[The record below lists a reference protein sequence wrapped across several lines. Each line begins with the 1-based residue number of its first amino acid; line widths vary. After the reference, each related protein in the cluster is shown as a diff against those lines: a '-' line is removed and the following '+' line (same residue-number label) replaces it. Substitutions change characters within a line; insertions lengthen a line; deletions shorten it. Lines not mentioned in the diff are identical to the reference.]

1 MRTTPARFPFLVSLL
16 LASVPVGCSEDEGFG
31 GASFEAPETA
41 VTYEVAL
48 EGLPTEEMTELATG
62 ALAVYRQQD
71 DGAQSIAFLKRRA
84 ENDVATLKKI
94 LRSRGYYKSQIDVSV
109 LRVETPQADAISASN
124 GERSPEQATVA
135 FRIAPGP
142 AFTLARHDFVSDDP
156 SGTAPAL
163 VPAEFGSPVGAAA
176 EASPIVDAETAAIDT
191 LQRYG
196 FPYATRGKR
205 RAVADLEAATLEIDT
220 PIATG
225 PAATFGDV
233 AFLGLEDVRERYLRT
248 YVPWTEGDTF
258 DLSKLRAYQQALIAT
273 DLFETVSV
281 KPPPTAPEN
290 PGPAPLAVTVKAE
303 ERPFRTVSAGARY
316 TTDEGPSVTGGFQ
329 HRNLWGENETLT
341 VEAELGVPLQRFGVG
356 YREPQYQRPGQDL
369 IGSISVKREE
379 DDAFDDLTATARL
392 GIERRLSRRWT
403 VGVGGLL
410 EASFINDAGGD
421 AEAYLAGI
429 PGFAR
434 YDRTDDP
441 LDPTKGE
448 RLLLELTPYAG
459 VFDGAFAGF
468 LTADA
473 IGSAYYDLTGEKAY
487 ILAGRARLGT
497 ILAEDVDNVPQTRRL
512 YSGGGGSVRGY
523 AQRFIGPLDA
533 QNDPE
538 GGLSAVELGGEIRAR
553 LYGDLGGTLFVE
565 AGSVSQ
571 QSWPDFADGVQLAG
585 GVGFRYYSPAGP
597 IRVDLALPLNPR
609 DADDAF
615 QFYFSIGQAF

>member
-1 MRTTPARFPFLVSLL
+1 M
-16 LASVPVGCSEDEGFG
+16 
-31 GASFEAPETA
+31 
-41 VTYEVAL
+41 
-48 EGLPTEEMTELATG
+48 
-62 ALAVYRQQD
+62 Q
-71 DGAQSIAFLKRRA
+71 
-84 ENDVATLKKI
+84 
-94 LRSRGYYKSQIDVSV
+94 RS
-109 LRVETPQADAISASN
+109 
-124 GERSPEQATVA
+124 
-135 FRIAPGP
+135 
-142 AFTLARHDFVSDDP
+142 
-156 SGTAPAL
+156 
-163 VPAEFGSPVGAAA
+163 
-176 EASPIVDAETAAIDT
+176 
-191 LQRYG
+191 G
-196 FPYATRGKR
+196 FPYAERGRR

-220 PIATG
+220 SIATG
-225 PAATFGDV
+225 PAATFGDLQ
-233 AFLGLEDVRERYLRT
+233 FEGLEAVRARYLRT
-248 YVPWTEGDTF
+248 YVPWSEGETF

-281 KPPPTAPEN
+281 KPPAESPNA
-290 PGPAPLAVTVKAE
+290 PGPVSLPVTIEAS
-303 ERPFRTVSAGARY
+303 ERPFRTVSAGARFS
-316 TTDEGPSVTGGFQ
+316 TDEGPSLTGGFQ

-341 VEAELGVPLQRFGVG
+341 VEAELGVPLQRFAVG
-356 YREPQYQRPGQDL
+356 YREPQYLRPGQDL
-369 IGSISVKREE
+369 IGSFAIKREE

-392 GIERRLSRRWT
+392 GLERRLSRRWT

-410 EASFINDAGGD
+410 EASFINDTGGD

-459 VFDGAFAGF
+459 VFDGDFAGF
-468 LTADA
+468 VTADA
-473 IGSAYYDLTGEKAY
+473 VGSAYYDILGDKAY
-487 ILAGRARLGT
+487 VLAGRARLGT
-497 ILAEDVDNVPQTRRL
+497 ILAEDIGKVPQTQRL

-538 GGLSAVELGGEIRAR
+538 GGLSAVELGAELRAR
-553 LYGDLGGTLFVE
+553 LYGDLGGTLFLE

-571 QSWPDFADGVQLAG
+571 QSWPDFDDGVQLAG

-597 IRVDLALPLNPR
+597 IRVDVALPLNPR